1 MSQAAGDL
9 LELSPMHTPCSSY
22 QHPHFPT
29 HRTPAWLHAPPPS
42 LMPRPPQRSGP
53 AARHRCRQRR
63 PHPALHPSPP
73 PPAMPLGL
81 QPAQT
86 PVPLPPVIERSCEGK
101 QTQVS
106 LQGPC
111 TCVPAFTHTS
121 CSKCCPGAG
130 ECKARQRARGE
141 GVGFG
146 CCGTSSAGPCPWRK
160 QRAACCMLAAACK
173 D

>member
-1 MSQAAGDL
+1 
-9 LELSPMHTPCSSY
+9 
-22 QHPHFPT
+22 
-29 HRTPAWLHAPPPS
+29 
-42 LMPRPPQRSGP
+42 MPRPPQRSGP

-106 LQGPC
+106 QQGPC
-111 TCVPAFTHTS
+111 ACVLPLPTGLAASVAQGRASARRGSEQPGRAWVLAAVAPHPLVHVPGERSGQHAACWRQHVKTENPEANVGRRPFAQALFEPAPPSFWP
-121 CSKCCPGAG
+121 CPGLLSELVLPPALL
-130 ECKARQRARGE
+130 
-141 GVGFG
+141 
-146 CCGTSSAGPCPWRK
+146 P
-160 QRAACCMLAAACK
+160 
-173 D
+173 